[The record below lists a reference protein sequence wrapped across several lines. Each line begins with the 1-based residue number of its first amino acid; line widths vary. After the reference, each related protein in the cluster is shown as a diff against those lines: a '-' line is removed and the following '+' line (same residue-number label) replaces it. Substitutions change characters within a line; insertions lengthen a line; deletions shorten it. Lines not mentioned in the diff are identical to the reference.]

1 MSDLTTTKKAKK
13 GKNQEKLDKL
23 VGPYDKATDNE
34 ARDKLIIARTR
45 LLFKHSFFGNL
56 ATRLTLINADEW
68 LPTAA
73 TDGRKF
79 YYNSR
84 FINLLKP
91 GEVEFLVAHE
101 VLHVVYD
108 HIGRRDDRDP
118 QIWNIADD
126 YAVNADLKRHK
137 VGDFI
142 TSVPC
147 LYETKYDGMGAEHIY
162 DDLMQ
167 NAKQLNIDDLL
178 DQLLDDH
185 MDSDG
190 DGDGDEEGQDG
201 KSKKRPGQM
210 SEEERAKL
218 KQEMKENIINAAKAA
233 KEAGH
238 SLPGEVERMVN
249 SITEP
254 KMPWRELIQTNLVS
268 TIRTDY
274 SFMRPSRRGWHMDSV
289 MPGRAPGEE
298 VDIVV
303 ALDTSGSISNDD
315 IKVFLGEIQGIM
327 DSFSGYKIHVFCF
340 DTGTHNPAEYT
351 SENLEDISQYIPGG
365 GGGTDFTCIFTY
377 LKEQAIVPN
386 RLVVFTDMCP
396 FGSWGDPDYCD
407 TTWIGVGSYAK
418 GITPPW
424 GSWAYYTE

>member
-1 MSDLTTTKKAKK
+1 M
-13 GKNQEKLDKL
+13 
-23 VGPYDKATDNE
+23 
-34 ARDKLIIARTR
+34 
-45 LLFKHSFFGNL
+45 
-56 ATRLTLINADEW
+56 
-68 LPTAA
+68 
-73 TDGRKF
+73 
-79 YYNSR
+79 
-84 FINLLKP
+84 
-91 GEVEFLVAHE
+91 
-101 VLHVVYD
+101 LHVVYD

-167 NAKQLNIDDLL
+167 NTKQLNIDDLL

-201 KSKKRPGQM
+201 KSKRRPGQM

-274 SFMRPSRRGWHMDSV
+274 SFMRPSRRSWHMDSV

-418 GITPPW
+418 SITPPW